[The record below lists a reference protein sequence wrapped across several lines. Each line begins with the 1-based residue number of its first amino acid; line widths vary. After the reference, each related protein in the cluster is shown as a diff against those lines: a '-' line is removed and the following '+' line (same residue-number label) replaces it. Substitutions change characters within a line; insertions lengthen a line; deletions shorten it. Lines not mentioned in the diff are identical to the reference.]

1 MPDLA
6 PQERLQPS
14 LLDRLTDDQPGER
27 AESRD
32 RRVLSMRRLR
42 ECVLRDLTWL
52 MNTDNLSQSEDL
64 TEFPFVAAS
73 TLNFGVRDLAG
84 VTISGG
90 LVSDYERE
98 VRQAILD
105 FEPRILPAAL
115 KVRAVLESD
124 RMDNHTLSFEI
135 EGEMWA
141 DPVPMRVLLR
151 TEVDIE
157 NGEATVVEAA
167 ESRVA

>member
-27 AESRD
+27 SEGRD
-32 RRVLSMRRLR
+32 KRVLSMRRLR

-52 MNTDNLSQSEDL
+52 MNADNLAQGEDL
-64 TEFPFVAAS
+64 AEFPLVAAS

-84 VTISGG
+84 VTISNP
-90 LVSDYERE
+90 LVDAYELE

-105 FEPRILPAAL
+105 FEPRILPATL
-115 KVRAVLESD
+115 KVRAVVESD
-124 RMDNHTLSFEI
+124 VMDRHALSFEI

-141 DPVPMRVLLR
+141 DPVPMRVLLK
-151 TEVDIE
+151 TEVDVE
-157 NGEATVVEAA
+157 NGEATVVEVSD
-167 ESRVA
+167 SRVA